1 MTDKLVI
8 VDPFHRGTVESAVSL
23 SANLAKSQ
31 LMPDALRNKP
41 QDVLAIVL
49 AGHELGLG
57 PMQSIRGIYIVQGK
71 PVLSA
76 DLMLALVQRD
86 GQCKYMRVVETT
98 DKIATYET
106 LRSGHSEPTRLSFTI
121 DDAKAA
127 GLTGKGTWKSY
138 PAAMLR
144 ARAAAAI
151 CRMVYPDL
159 LFGVYERDELEEPVA
174 IEHNI
179 ADAQVTMGADELS
192 AAIKD
197 CESSADLER
206 LLPDLKALPEG
217 EKAGPRALYK
227 QRLTEIEK
235 QQLADLSD
243 VPQ

>member
-1 MTDKLVI
+1 MSDKLATI
-8 VDPFHRGTVESAVSL
+8 DPFHRGTVDSAVSL

-31 LMPDALRNKP
+31 LMPDALRGKP

-86 GQCKYMRVVETT
+86 SQCKYVRVTETS
-98 DKIATYET
+98 DKVATYET
-106 LRSGHSEPTRLSFTI
+106 LRAGHSKPTRLSFTI

-127 GLTGKGTWKSY
+127 GLTGKGTWKQY

-144 ARAAAAI
+144 ARCAAAI

-159 LFGVYERDELEEPVA
+159 LFGVYEKDELEKPVA
-174 IEHNI
+174 IEHDI
-179 ADAQVTMGADELS
+179 ADAQVVMGADELS

-197 CESSADLER
+197 CETHEELTA
-206 LLPDLKALPEG
+206 LLPDLRALPEG
-217 EKAGPRALYK
+217 DKSMVRALYK
-227 QRLTEIEK
+227 QRAEAIAKSSEP
-235 QQLADLSD
+235 DLSD